1 MWKWWPYKSSKKTR
15 KKKYSTLTV
24 AAPPVI
30 DPINPLIAYDASH
43 TTKTN
48 QFIDIQLLA
57 DDKDIFN

>member
-1 MWKWWPYKSSKKTR
+1 M
-15 KKKYSTLTV
+15 TLTV

-57 DDKDIFN
+57 DDKDIFY